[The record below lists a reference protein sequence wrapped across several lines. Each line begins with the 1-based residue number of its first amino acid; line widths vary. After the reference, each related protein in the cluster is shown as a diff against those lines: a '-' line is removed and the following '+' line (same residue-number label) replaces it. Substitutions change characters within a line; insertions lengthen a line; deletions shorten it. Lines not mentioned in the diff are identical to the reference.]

1 MMDPK
6 LTKKQELEEQLIEL
20 EKREDIRDIT
30 SIR

>member
-1 MMDPK
+1 MMDSK